1 MAQFR
6 PHHEEH
12 QEQSITG
19 GDQMRAEVPPVERA
33 DLREAGGVQHLG
45 GFVRRVGIEVEL
57 QQLRAIG
64 QAEDAPAEFEDGS
77 NEGGGTGEAVLGP
90 IEARVVAR
98 VAHGE
103 GEEGVLGMEE
113 EEAAGWREGGVVI
126 GEVRGRERQRVARG
140 AGERV
145 DEVEAVEGVAA
156 AEEDEV
162 AAGGGE
168 EGGVARDGVGGEERR
183 DDELGER
190 DDAIGGAEEEERR
203 DAGADEVG
211 GGVPEQAAPGLARGG
226 EGVDGA
232 EAGEEAP

>member
-1 MAQFR
+1 
-6 PHHEEH
+6 
-12 QEQSITG
+12 
-19 GDQMRAEVPPVERA
+19 MRAEVPPVERA

-113 EEAAGWREGGVVI
+113 EEAAGWREGGVVV
-126 GEVRGRERQRVARG
+126 GEVRGRERQRVAPVSASTRWRPWKG
-140 AGERV
+140 SRRRRRTRWPR
-145 DEVEAVEGVAA
+145 EA
-156 AEEDEV
+156 
-162 AAGGGE
+162 
-168 EGGVARDGVGGEERR
+168 ERR
-183 DDELGER
+183 V
-190 DDAIGGAEEEERR
+190 AS
-203 DAGADEVG
+203 
-211 GGVPEQAAPGLARGG
+211 PGTG
-226 EGVDGA
+226 
-232 EAGEEAP
+232 